1 MERTDRRG
9 GLSVSAAMLMLGAF
23 LVEAVCGWPDWLYRR
38 IRHPVVWIGSLIAA
52 LEATLN
58 LDRFSPATCRVLGML
73 TTLVVV
79 AAATLAACLLVILLP
94 ETLVGFAVEVAA
106 ASSLLASRSLYCHV
120 LRVTRHLERDDLTG
134 AQQAIGHIVSRDPA
148 ELDTAGVTRANL
160 ESLAENASDGVIAPL
175 FWGSLLGLPGLTA
188 YKAINTLDSMLGY
201 RTDRLWAFG
210 GFAARLDD
218 VANLI
223 PARLTGGLIAL
234 ASLRPAAIRVMLRD
248 ARNHRSPNA
257 GWPESA
263 MAGALGIRLGGPRVY
278 AGLEAADPWL
288 NAVAPDPGP
297 GDARRGLHLYVRTM
311 LLAALLL
318 LALAVGRAQP

>member
-1 MERTDRRG
+1 M
-9 GLSVSAAMLMLGAF
+9 SSIMLMLGAF
-23 LVEAVCGWPDWLYRR
+23 LVEAVCGWPDWLYRC
-38 IRHPVVWIGSLIAA
+38 IRHPVIWIGSLISA

-58 LDRFSPATCRVLGML
+58 LDRFTPAVRRALGML

-79 AAATLAACLLVILLP
+79 ATATLSACLFVVFLP
-94 ETLVGFAVEVAA
+94 ETPGGFVVEVAA
-106 ASSLLASRSLYCHV
+106 ASSLLAGRSLYCHV
-120 LRVTRHLERDDLTG
+120 LRVTQHLEHGDLEE
-134 AQQAIGHIVSRDPA
+134 ARRAVGHIVSRDPT
-148 ELDTAGVTRANL
+148 ELDPTGVARANL

-218 VANLI
+218 AANLI

-234 ASLRPAAIRVMLRD
+234 ASFRPAAVRVMLRD
-248 ARNHRSPNA
+248 AWTHRSPNA

-278 AGLEAADPWL
+278 AGAKTADPWL
-288 NAVAPDPGP
+288 NATAPDPGP
-297 GDARRGLHLYVRTM
+297 DDARRGLYLYMRTM
-311 LLAALLL
+311 LLAALVLL
-318 LALAVGRAQP
+318 VLAVGGAQP

>member
-1 MERTDRRG
+1 
-9 GLSVSAAMLMLGAF
+9 MLMLGAF

-38 IRHPVVWIGSLIAA
+38 IRHPAVWIGSLISA

-58 LDRFSPATCRVLGML
+58 LDRFTPAVRRALGML

-79 AAATLAACLLVILLP
+79 ATATLSACLFVVFLP
-94 ETLVGFAVEVAA
+94 ETPLGFAVEVAA

-120 LRVTRHLERDDLTG
+120 LRVTQRLEHNDLTE
-134 AQQAIGHIVSRDPA
+134 ARQAVSHIISRDPT
-148 ELDTAGVTRANL
+148 ELDTAGVARANL

-175 FWGSLLGLPGLTA
+175 FWGSLLGLPGLIA

-223 PARLTGGLIAL
+223 PARLTGCLIAL
-234 ASLRPAAIRVMLRD
+234 ASFRPTAVRVMLRD
-248 ARNHRSPNA
+248 ARTHRSPNA

-278 AGLEAADPWL
+278 AGTKTADPWL
-288 NAVAPDPGP
+288 NATAPDPGP
-297 GDARRGLHLYVRTM
+297 DDTRRGLHLYVRTM
-311 LLAALLL
+311 LLAALVLL
-318 LALAVGRAQP
+318 VLAVGGTRP

>member
-1 MERTDRRG
+1 M
-9 GLSVSAAMLMLGAF
+9 SSIMLMSGAF

-38 IRHPVVWIGSLIAA
+38 IRHPAVWIGSLISALDAA
-52 LEATLN
+52 LN
-58 LDRFSPATCRVLGML
+58 LDRFSPSARRALGML
-73 TTLVVV
+73 ATLVVV
-79 AAATLAACLLVILLP
+79 AVPTLSAYLLVVLLP
-94 ETLVGFAVEVAA
+94 ETPLGFAVEVTV

-120 LRVTRHLERDDLTG
+120 LRVTQRLEHGDLAG
-134 AQQAIGHIVSRDPA
+134 ARQAVSHIVSRDPT
-148 ELDTAGVTRANL
+148 ELDTTGVARANL

-218 VANLI
+218 AVNLI

-234 ASLRPAAIRVMLRD
+234 ASFRPAAVRVMLRD

-278 AGLEAADPWL
+278 AGTEAADPWL
-288 NAVAPDPGP
+288 NATAPDPGP
-297 GDARRGLHLYVRTM
+297 GDARRGLYLYVRTM
-311 LLAALLL
+311 LLAALIL
-318 LALAVGRAQP
+318 LALAVGETQT

>member
-1 MERTDRRG
+1 
-9 GLSVSAAMLMLGAF
+9 MLMLGAF
-23 LVEAVCGWPDWLYRR
+23 LVEAVCGWPDWLHRR
-38 IRHPVVWIGSLIAA
+38 IRHPVVWIGGLIST

-58 LDRFSPATCRVLGML
+58 LDHFTPTVRRALGML

-79 AAATLAACLLVILLP
+79 TVATLAACLLVALLP
-94 ETLVGFAVEVAA
+94 ETPVGFGVEVAA

-120 LRVTRHLERDDLTG
+120 LRVTQNLERGDLAG
-134 AQQAIGHIVSRDPA
+134 ARQAVGHIVSRDPT
-148 ELDTAGVTRANL
+148 ELDTASVARANL

-188 YKAINTLDSMLGY
+188 YKTINTLDSMLGY
-201 RTDRLWAFG
+201 RTDHLWAFG

-218 VANLI
+218 AANLI

-234 ASLRPAAIRVMLRD
+234 ASFRPAAVRAMFRD

-263 MAGALGIRLGGPRVY
+263 MAGALDVRLGGPHVY
-278 AGLEAADPWL
+278 AGAEAADPWL
-288 NAVAPDPGP
+288 NAAAPDPGP
-297 GDARRGLHLYVRTM
+297 GDARRGLYLYVRTM
-311 LLAALLL
+311 LLAALVLIV
-318 LALAVGRAQP
+318 LAVGGAPP